1 MTTSQ
6 EHQTYLDR
14 ALQDGLAELS
24 GEGRVERM
32 RYVVA
37 DHSERWSDLVEK
49 GRAELICKYEYPPEL
64 IRFVVNIRPTRCC
77 EGFLNFLVNTVG
89 SRTGS
94 VRFTV
99 RNNL

>member
-6 EHQTYLDR
+6 EHQTYLER

-37 DHSERWSDLVEK
+37 DHSERWSAAK
-49 GRAELICKYEYPPEL
+49 RKSAP
-64 IRFVVNIRPTRCC
+64 
-77 EGFLNFLVNTVG
+77 
-89 SRTGS
+89 S
-94 VRFTV
+94 
-99 RNNL
+99 